1 MAKIESIIKSE
12 IIRLLSREMRKVSV
26 PLRQD
31 VRLMK
36 GMISQLRKS
45 VSGLQRFMAQQE
57 KLKPKQEKPVAAS
70 PEEVEKSRF
79 SPRLLQ
85 ILRKNLGITQKE
97 LATLAGVTIG
107 AAHLWEKGKFRPK
120 DDKMAVLVGLRK
132 LGPGGVRKLL
142 DDKARTG

>member
-1 MAKIESIIKSE
+1 MGKMQSTITSE
-12 IIRLLSREMRKVSV
+12 IIRLSSREMRKISV
-26 PLRQD
+26 PLRKD
-31 VRLMK
+31 VKQLK
-36 GMISQLRKS
+36 GMLSQVRKS
-45 VSGLQRFMAQQE
+45 VSELQRFMAQQE
-57 KLKPKQEKPVAAS
+57 KLKPRQGKPIVAS

-97 LATLAGVTIG
+97 LATLAGVTVG

-142 DDKARTG
+142 EDKVRRG